1 MCWNLLNIAID
12 FVVLIVNNFPI
23 LQTGS
28 FIDFTGSHYLL
39 LHVKS
44 Y

>member
-12 FVVLIVNNFPI
+12 FVVLVVNNFPVV
-23 LQTGS
+23 QAGS
-28 FIDFTGSHYLL
+28 FTDFTGSYCLL